1 MAVDRE
7 QKKAERVVLFDG
19 VCNLCNASVQFMI
32 DRDPKK
38 RLAFAPIQSE
48 LAHQLLAKALGEE
61 KAKSLYDAANGAGDP
76 DSIIFI
82 EDHVASTHSSAALR
96 IAGNLRFPWN
106 VLAVFRI
113 VPRPIRDWF
122 YRFVARN
129 RYRWFGKSDTCR
141 IPTPELKARFLA

>member
-1 MAVDRE
+1 MLA
-7 QKKAERVVLFDG
+7 KPAAERVVLFDG

-32 DRDPKK
+32 DRDPKE

-48 LAHQLLAKALGEE
+48 LAHQLLERSLGEAKAR
-61 KAKSLYDAANGAGDP
+61 ALYDAANGAGDP
-76 DSIIFI
+76 DSIIFV
-82 EDHVASTHSSAALR
+82 DGARAYTHSTAALR

-106 VLAVFRI
+106 ALAVFRI

-141 IPTPELKARFLA
+141 VPTPELRARFLA

>member
-1 MAVDRE
+1 
-7 QKKAERVVLFDG
+7 
-19 VCNLCNASVQFMI
+19 MI
-32 DRDPKK
+32 DRDPHAH
-38 RLAFAPIQSE
+38 LAFAPIQSE
-48 LAHQLLAKALGEE
+48 LAHELLSKSLGAE
-61 KAKSLYDAANGAGDP
+61 KAKALYDAANGAGDP
-76 DSIIFI
+76 DSIIFLDG
-82 EDHVASTHSSAALR
+82 EKAFTHSNAALR

-122 YRFVARN
+122 YRFIARN